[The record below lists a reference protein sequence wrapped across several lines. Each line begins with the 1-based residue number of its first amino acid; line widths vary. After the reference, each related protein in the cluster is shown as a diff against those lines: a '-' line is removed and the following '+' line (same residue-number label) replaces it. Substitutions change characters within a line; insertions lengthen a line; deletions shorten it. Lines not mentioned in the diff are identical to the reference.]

1 MIISSLN
8 VFLWLLVVQELV
20 TCVHS
25 FVVVREMTI
34 GTSSRRIPPCCPT
47 TTSLY
52 VARYGP
58 PPEKASYPTNSGSD
72 DGDSDDS
79 GNDQEDQERRLLKL
93 ETAQRKLEFRNLIET
108 CLATPNREHL
118 PQIFS
123 KNIELIMS
131 LHGQEGAQVIQE
143 ILDEARNEEEGGGGG
158 DGDQLYQQTV
168 ELLDSLLT
176 FSQDFADQVLALD
189 DHNKKLL
196 GKIIRAMTGTI
207 EGQFTEGG
215 EQQGNSNNI
224 MSSSTSKPTTDRE
237 REEALDQLMVTE
249 RDNFTPGFLR
259 HIEGECSRILS
270 ARTMTRE
277 SSKLL
282 EILRMIQTR
291 VLEEIGKDMGEAAVV
306 LGQLMGYDNNDEL
319 IGVLEAGLT
328 VRGIEFAQ
336 ELKVLTEEALDGFQ
350 RVPGGNVP
358 KELVERVTLVDE
370 RLQSYLDENDG
381 FQ

>member
-1 MIISSLN
+1 MIISSLT
-8 VFLWLLVVQELV
+8 VFLWLLLVVLV

-34 GTSSRRIPPCCPT
+34 RASVRIPPSCCT
-47 TTSLY
+47 TRTTSSLY

-58 PPEKASYPTNSGSD
+58 PTEKASYPTNSGD
-72 DGDSDDS
+72 DSD
-79 GNDQEDQERRLLKL
+79 NDQDDQERRLLKL

-143 ILDEARNEEEGGGGG
+143 ILDEARNEEEEGGE
-158 DGDQLYQQTV
+158 QLYQQTV

-224 MSSSTSKPTTDRE
+224 MSSSYKPTDRE
-237 REEALDQLMVTE
+237 REEALDQLMITE

-306 LGQLMGYDNNDEL
+306 LGQLMGYDNDDEL

-328 VRGIEFAQ
+328 VRGSIEFAQ

-358 KELVERVTLVDE
+358 KELVDRVTLVDE

>member
-1 MIISSLN
+1 MIISLLN
-8 VFLWLLVVQELV
+8 VVLWMLVLV
-20 TCVHS
+20 GTCGVHS
-25 FVVVREMTI
+25 FVVVRETMI
-34 GTSSRRIPPCCPT
+34 RTSPPPRRTP
-47 TTSLY
+47 TSLD

-58 PPEKASYPTNSGSD
+58 PPEKASYPTNSD
-72 DGDSDDS
+72 NDGNHDDSD
-79 GNDQEDQERRLLKL
+79 EDQERKLLKL

-108 CLATPNREHL
+108 CLATPNRDHL
-118 PQIFS
+118 PQIFG

-143 ILDEARNEEEGGGGG
+143 ILDEAREEEERG
-158 DGDQLYQQTV
+158 DNVGQQLYQQTV

-215 EQQGNSNNI
+215 EQDNNNNI
-224 MSSSTSKPTTDRE
+224 MSSSSYYSSAKPTDRE
-237 REEALDQLMVTE
+237 REETFDQLMITE

-259 HIEGECSRILS
+259 HIEGECSRILN
-270 ARTMTRE
+270 ARSMTRE
-277 SSKLL
+277 SSRLL

-291 VLEEIGKDMGEAAVV
+291 VLEEIGKDMGEATIV
-306 LGQLMGYDNNDEL
+306 LGQLMGYDNENEL
-319 IGVLEAGLT
+319 LGVLEAGLT
-328 VRGIEFAQ
+328 VRGVEFAY
-336 ELKVLTEEALDGFQ
+336 EMKSLTEEALDGFQ

-358 KELVERVTLVDE
+358 KELVNRVTLVDT
-370 RLQSYLDENDG
+370 RLQSYLDDNTTNDD